1 MRYAGCHFL
10 SLVSVV
16 PGQTPEETGLE
27 EATGR
32 SWNSLPCVVTGTLG
46 LWDVQLPAYSKG
58 DRVSV
63 SIVLLVVWVSAILI
77 GVQ

>member
-1 MRYAGCHFL
+1 MVL
-10 SLVSVV
+10 
-16 PGQTPEETGLE
+16 GQTPEETGLE

-32 SWNSLPCVVTGTLG
+32 SWNRLTCVVTGTVG

-58 DRVSV
+58 DRVNVSSV
-63 SIVLLVVWVSAILI
+63 LSVVWISAILI